1 MADRAICEY
10 DGKNILAKHLANY
23 ADGNAVAENRCIQVT
38 KTTNLSQLE
47 QEYPWITKRRLV
59 VKPDQL
65 IKRRGKNNLLLLDAT
80 WDAAKSWI
88 DEHKGAQVTID
99 GIEGTLTTFI
109 VEPFVPHDVEVEYYF
124 AIRSVRDGDEILFLR
139 QGGVDVGDV
148 ERKADRITIGVFD
161 KIDDRNLDETILKRV
176 RLVPKHIVADFIR
189 SMYKLYVNVGFSYLE
204 INPVA
209 YADGK
214 MVPLDLAAKLDDTA
228 EFECGN
234 LWGELAFPP
243 PFGHRDFEA
252 ERYIRRLDAQSGA
265 SLKLTLLNPAG
276 RMWMMVAGGGA
287 SVIYTDTVADLGFGN
302 EVANYGEYSGNPNEE
317 ETYEYAKT
325 IIELMTA
332 KEDPQ
337 GREKLLLIGGGIAN
351 FTDVAKTFGGICR
364 AIQDFQSDLKRV
376 RTRIYVRRG
385 GPNYKEGL
393 RNMRRLGDETGIP
406 IDVYGPETHMTKI
419 VALALAT

>member
-1 MADRAICEY
+1 
-10 DGKNILAKHLANY
+10 
-23 ADGNAVAENRCIQVT
+23 
-38 KTTNLSQLE
+38 
-47 QEYPWITKRRLV
+47 
-59 VKPDQL
+59 
-65 IKRRGKNNLLLLDAT
+65 
-80 WDAAKSWI
+80 
-88 DEHKGAQVTID
+88 
-99 GIEGTLTTFI
+99 
-109 VEPFVPHDVEVEYYF
+109 
-124 AIRSVRDGDEILFLR
+124 
-139 QGGVDVGDV
+139 
-148 ERKADRITIGVFD
+148 
-161 KIDDRNLDETILKRV
+161 
-176 RLVPKHIVADFIR
+176 
-189 SMYKLYVNVGFSYLE
+189 MYKLYVNVGFSYLE